1 MCFPNRPNKKKK
13 VNKYILKK
21 ATQQFFSV
29 KKNEIPEGWNRTM
42 LVAVNTLRSVG
53 TKYNENIDEL
63 QEITDNFPKTL
74 ARIGSGISKDK
85 VKIYEDEI
93 NNIQGEWYIPI
104 KEFNNK
110 NTKITKKTFKDI
122 IFSQKPEI
130 ILYLHGGAMCLC
142 SHKTHRE
149 MLLRLC
155 KSSNRVIFAMNY
167 RKPPEFPFPAPQED
181 CYNIYSWFINS
192 GFNITIAGDS
202 AGGNL
207 ALYTTKLARNNQIKL
222 PNKLIL
228 ISPWIDLC
236 ENKNNIKLT
245 SSLIE
250 NSDIDFLPIEGIS
263 KFARQ
268 CIKDYK
274 LLDEN
279 IINEKLSIYS
289 PCNFNLDQFPDIYM
303 FVGEKE
309 MLIDQQRKFVQNVK
323 ESNIN
328 ISYIEEVNMV
338 HVYPL
343 FAGLG
348 IASSKRFFE
357 AISEIF

>member
-1 MCFPNRPNKKKK
+1 MCFHTRSNKKNK

-29 KKNEIPEGWNRTM
+29 KKNEIPEGWNKTM

-53 TKYNENIDEL
+53 TKYNQNIDEL

-85 VKIYEDEI
+85 VKIYEDI
-93 NNIQGEWYIPI
+93 IDNIQGEWYIPVE
-104 KEFNNK
+104 EFNNK
-110 NTKITKKTFKDI
+110 NTKITQKTFKDI

-155 KSSNRVIFAMNY
+155 KSSKRVIFAMNY

-181 CYNIYSWFINS
+181 CYNIYSWLIHS
-192 GFNITIAGDS
+192 GSNITIAGDS
-202 AGGNL
+202 AGANL
-207 ALYTTKLARNNQIKL
+207 ALYTTKLARDNHIKL
-222 PNKLIL
+222 PKKLIL
-228 ISPWIDLC
+228 ISPWINLC
-236 ENKNNIKLT
+236 ENKNNVKLT

-250 NSDIDFLPIEGIS
+250 NTDIDFLPIECIE
-263 KFARQ
+263 KYAKQ
-268 CIKDYK
+268 CIKDYE

-279 IINEKLSIYS
+279 IINEKLSKYS
-289 PCNFNLDQFPDIYM
+289 PCNFDLENFPNIYM

-309 MLIDQQRKFVQNVK
+309 MLIDQQRNFVKKVK
-323 ESNIN
+323 ESNVD
-328 ISYIEEVNMV
+328 ISYIEEENMV

-348 IASSKRFFE
+348 IASSKRFFD